1 MIGYVAH
8 ALVLGD
14 DELREIHA
22 LAQIGLE
29 IMQKRN
35 GGLPEPRSMI
45 ALREIAKTIRST
57 SGPELRTS
65 PVIEAESAPSIDD
78 LPEEVTISQIAPF
91 LPWGDH
97 EIRCKIRRGE
107 IPIIRR
113 KPYVLNR
120 DLTLAYAARV
130 QDPKRSA
137 A

>member
-1 MIGYVAH
+1 VIGYVAH

-14 DELREIHA
+14 DELLEILA
-22 LAQIGLE
+22 LAEIGLT
-29 IMQKRN
+29 IIQKRD
-35 GGLPEPRSMI
+35 GGPPEPRSMI
-45 ALREIAKTIRST
+45 ALREIANKVRST
-57 SGPELRTS
+57 SGRQLRTS
-65 PVIEAESAPSIDD
+65 PVIEAESAPSIND
-78 LPEEVTISQIAPF
+78 LPEEVTVSQIEPF
-91 LPWGDH
+91 LPWGGH

-120 DLTLAYAARV
+120 DLALAYAARA